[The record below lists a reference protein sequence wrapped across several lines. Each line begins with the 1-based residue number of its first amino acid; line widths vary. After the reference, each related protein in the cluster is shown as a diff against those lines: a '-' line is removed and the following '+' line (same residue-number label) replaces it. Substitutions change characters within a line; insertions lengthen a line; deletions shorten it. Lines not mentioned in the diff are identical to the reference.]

1 MRRRALYLALGIPA
15 GLLLF
20 TYLTLCF
27 VPNDALKGVVVRAAG
42 NAGYTLDLAGFGK
55 GFPLAVKARGVELS
69 SQQGLL
75 IKAADVRV
83 GLELL
88 PLFIGKPRV
97 AYRGNIGTGEF
108 SGTVTLGRKPGW
120 SILAKGIRL
129 EDIPFFGTVA
139 GARVRGDL
147 RLTGEV
153 ASVKGAPQGEVQL
166 QVRGAEL
173 ASVKLGE
180 MPLPDATYQ
189 DVRGAL
195 SLDRGQAHLKS
206 FTLTGDGI
214 YVRLKGDVNLAT
226 PLGDSPLN
234 LTLEMMPKPEF
245 LDRQKFVFLML
256 VKYLTSPG
264 AYTVPIHG
272 SLAHPAL

>member
-15 GLLLF
+15 GLVLF
-20 TYLTLCF
+20 LYLTLCF
-27 VPNDALKGVVVRAAG
+27 VPNDALKGVLVRAAG
-42 NAGYTLDLAGFGK
+42 NAGYTLDLTGFRK
-55 GFPLAVKARGVELS
+55 GFPLAVKARAVEVS
-69 SQQGLL
+69 SEQGLL
-75 IKAADVRV
+75 LKVSDARV
-83 GLELL
+83 GLEVL
-88 PLFIGKPRV
+88 PLLIGKARV
-97 AYRGNIGTGEF
+97 AYRGHIGTGEF

-120 SILAKGIRL
+120 NILAKGVRL
-129 EDIPFFGTVA
+129 EEIPFFGTVA
-139 GARVRGDL
+139 GARVRGEL

-153 ASVKGAPQGEVQL
+153 ASLKGALQGDLQI

-173 ASVKLGE
+173 ASVKIGE

-195 SLDRGQAHLKS
+195 NLDRGQAHLKS

-214 YVRLKGDVNLAT
+214 YVRLKGDVSLAT
-226 PLGDSPLN
+226 PIGDSPLN
-234 LTLEMMPKPEF
+234 LALEMMPKPEF

-256 VKYLTSPG
+256 IKYLTSPG

-272 SLAHPAL
+272 TLAHPAI